1 MKKKRKKSWEFF
13 MKTKKRWH
21 VFHTPS
27 DFYKKNYFLSVWIAN
42 LGVVPLFFICFLR
55 DAPIFTF
62 LFDLLVFVTR
72 VLETIFY
79 LLLVDLKN
87 KPLVLSKTASPVKAF
102 LLIAGCFSLYL
113 PLTWAQNPEIDLIL
127 ARGEQKELQ
136 IPGGIKKFSIG
147 NSEVLAKKIIGS
159 NLLIKGKSVGF
170 SDLKIWGKSK
180 NQIHYRIYVLSKNDQ
195 LTNLQ
200 LAHTLK
206 ELNLKLSVSGSL
218 IKLSGELQQK
228 SDYFLLQKITKLNKE
243 QILDNVKLS
252 KKLRSE
258 IIGEIYESFYQENLN
273 RFKCHDE
280 YLKII
285 CQISKNQ
292 PLSEAVKKV
301 MQEKYSLEILSTR
314 MDGNNYKI
322 KLKLIQLEQ
331 LDGEELSLGLYQ
343 LSSRMEDFFS
353 NGLVSLINKN
363 VILLRNH
370 HIHASTLGEPE
381 IMTLFAEETKIEIGS
396 EIPFRADALNAIN
409 TQWKFAGMRL
419 KFMLIPD
426 GKDFKLKYETEFTR
440 PQEGTITGSKNQSIV
455 NLKKDK
461 PIEIFKVLF
470 KTTTNE
476 QTGVPLFEKI
486 PILGELFKSKSNVET
501 YKSINGLLML
511 EEVE

>member
-1 MKKKRKKSWEFF
+1 M
-13 MKTKKRWH
+13 
-21 VFHTPS
+21 PS
-27 DFYKKNYFLSVWIAN
+27 DFYRKNYFLSVWIAN

-102 LLIAGCFSLYL
+102 LLIAGCFGLYF
-113 PLTWAQNPEIDLIL
+113 PSSWAQNPEIDLIL

-136 IPGGIKKFSIG
+136 IPGGIHKFSIG
-147 NSEVLAKKIIGS
+147 NSEVVAKKVIGA

-180 NQIHYRIYVLSKNDQ
+180 NQVHYRIYVLSKNDQ

-200 LAHTLK
+200 LAHSLK
-206 ELNLKLSVSGSL
+206 ELNLKLSVSGHL
-218 IKLSGELQQK
+218 IKIAGELHHK
-228 SDYFLLQKITKLNKE
+228 NDYFLLQKINRLNKE
-243 QILDNVKLS
+243 QIIDNVKLS

-258 IIGEIYESFYQENLN
+258 IIGEIYEVFYQENLN

-285 CQISKNQ
+285 CEISKNQ
-292 PLSEAVKKV
+292 PLPETVQKLLK
-301 MQEKYSLEILSTR
+301 EKYSLELISSR
-314 MDGNNYKI
+314 MEGHNYKI

-331 LDGEELSLGLYQ
+331 LDGEELSLGLNQ

-353 NGLVSLINKN
+353 NGLISLINKN
-363 VILLRNH
+363 VILLRHH

-381 IMTLFAEETKIEIGS
+381 IMTLFGEETKIEIGS

-419 KFMLIPD
+419 KFNLMPD

-455 NLKKDK
+455 NLTKEK
-461 PIEIFKVLF
+461 PIEIFKVIF

-476 QTGVPLFEKI
+476 QSGIPLIEKL

-501 YKSINGLLML
+501 YKSITGLLML
-511 EEVE
+511 EEIE